1 MLSRG
6 GSTMPRMSGGVL
18 IIGGGLAAQRAVE
31 TLRARGHHGP
41 IRVVCGEPVAPYD
54 RPPLSKEL
62 LASPDGVDVGFRSLD
77 WYSEAGVELLLG
89 RRAGALDVGRSRV
102 MLEDGGELGYDSLV
116 VATGSHPRR
125 LPWLAGRPN
134 VHVLRTLADARAL
147 HAALVPGA
155 RLAIVGA
162 GFVGQEV
169 AATARRLGVDVT
181 MIEGRSAPLEHVL
194 GPELGRWFGE
204 LHRAEGVR
212 LELDTAVASAS
223 PEVAGAPVRSLVLR
237 DGRSIEADVVLV
249 AIGVVPETRWL
260 ARSPLAGDGVAVDA
274 GGRTVVPGV
283 YAAGDVARPTD
294 AVSGARIRCEH
305 WEPAARMGA
314 AAARSILGLAPAA
327 APPASFWSDQYGL
340 RIHLVGEAVGADS
353 VSIDGSPED
362 RDFTAVLHRHGAP
375 IGALLVDR
383 PRELPAWRRRL
394 AADVPERSAA

>member
-1 MLSRG
+1 
-6 GSTMPRMSGGVL
+6 MPRMSRGVL

-31 TLRARGHHGP
+31 TLRARGHHDP

-62 LASPDGVDVGFRSLD
+62 LASPDAVDPAFRSSD
-77 WYSEAGVELLLG
+77 WYAEAGVELVLG
-89 RRAGALDVGRSRV
+89 RRAGALDAGCARV
-102 MLEDGGELGYDSLV
+102 LLEDGGELGYDALII
-116 VATGSHPRR
+116 ATGSHPRR

-134 VHVLRTLADARAL
+134 VHVLRTLDDARGL

-162 GFVGQEV
+162 GFIGQEV

-194 GPELGRWFGE
+194 GAELGGWFGD

-212 LELDTAVASAS
+212 LELEAAVASAE
-223 PEVAGAPVRSLVLR
+223 PAVAGAPVRSLVLA

-260 ARSPLAGDGVAVDA
+260 ARSPLAGDGIAVDA
-274 GGRTVVPGV
+274 GGHTVVPGV
-283 YAAGDVARPTD
+283 YAAGDVARPVD
-294 AVSGARIRCEH
+294 PVIGARIRCEH
-305 WEPAARMGA
+305 WEPAARMGV

-327 APPASFWSDQYGL
+327 APPPSFWSDQYGL
-340 RIHLVGEAVGADS
+340 RIQLVGEAAGADS
-353 VSIDGSPED
+353 VSLDGSPDD
-362 RDFTAVLHRHGAP
+362 RDFTAVLERHGVP

-383 PRELPAWRRRL
+383 PRELPVWRRRL
-394 AADVPERSAA
+394 AELAAQPERSAA